1 VEDRSINLGDVEEH
15 AVCCVQAQ
23 MEISPGEDISDA
35 REGFGDGCQKGFVV
49 QDGLG
54 RVAMVN
60 D

>member
-1 VEDRSINLGDVEEH
+1 MRFVVYKRK
-15 AVCCVQAQ
+15 